1 MTRVDSRPRHQ
12 QIAAD
17 IRALIMAGELAG
29 QLPTTNELMK
39 AYHVGSPTIRRAL
52 QVLKDEGFAEG
63 RRGSGVYSRSRIAI
77 NAAPYI
83 PATGGYAYE
92 LISVGQVTVPAEVR
106 RAFGISSDAIM
117 VCRHRLMTLHDEP
130 VELSWSY
137 YPLSLAAGTPLAE
150 HRRIKGGAS
159 QQLARMGRMP
169 IRYEETIT
177 ARLPTTAEL
186 ELLELPDDVPVLRQC
201 RILYAEADE
210 PVEATVMIK
219 GGHRYE
225 ERIRGSI
232 AHLGG

>member
-1 MTRVDSRPRHQ
+1 MTRVDGRPRHQ

-17 IRALIMAGELAG
+17 IRALIMAGELTG
-29 QLPTTNELMK
+29 RLPTTNELMK
-39 AYHVGSPTIRRAL
+39 GYHVGSPTVRKAL

-63 RRGSGVYSRSRIAI
+63 RRGSGVYSRGRVAI

-83 PATGGYAYE
+83 PAAGGYAYE
-92 LISVGQVTVPAEVR
+92 LISVGQVAAPAEVR
-106 RAFGISSDAIM
+106 RAFGLSSDATMIH
-117 VCRHRLMTLHDEP
+117 RHRLMTLHGEP

-150 HRRIKGGAS
+150 HRRIKGGAT
-159 QQLARMGRMP
+159 QLLARMGHMP

-186 ELLELPDDVPVLRQC
+186 EHLELPDDVPVLRQC
-201 RILYAEADE
+201 RILYAEAGE

-219 GGHRYE
+219 GSHRYE
-225 ERIRGSI
+225 ERIRGSV
-232 AHLGG
+232 AHLSG